1 MRRRLFLLW
10 ASAGLAGCAA
20 TPTRSLLAPTG
31 ELRVGVYLG
40 SPTSLVRDAAGQAH
54 GVAVELGQALAA
66 QLGVPYRQVEFPRLA
81 LVLAAL
87 KAGDVDFTVTNATP
101 ARTRDMN
108 FSDPVIA
115 LELGLLVPGG
125 SPITAVDEMDRP
137 GQRIGVAQ
145 GSSSQTALTAR
156 LRAATVVAAPTLGT
170 AAKQLASGAMDAFA
184 TNKAIL
190 FQMADGLPDARVLPG
205 RWGVEH
211 LAIAIPHGREAA
223 MDAVRRFAQQAVA
236 SGLVQRAADRAG
248 LRGVAPG

>member
-1 MRRRLFLLW
+1 MHRRLFLCW
-10 ASAGLAGCAA
+10 ASAALAGCAA
-20 TPTRSLLAPTG
+20 TRTRSLLAPTG

-40 SPTSLVRDAAGQAH
+40 SPTSLVRDGAGQAH

-81 LVLAAL
+81 LVLEAL
-87 KAGDVDFTVTNATP
+87 KAGDVDFTVTNATT
-101 ARTRDMN
+101 ARARDMN

-125 SPITAVDEMDRP
+125 SPITIIDEMDRP
-137 GQRIGVAQ
+137 GRRIGVTQ

-156 LRAATVVAAPTLGT
+156 LRGATLVAAPTLDA
-170 AAKQLASGAMDAFA
+170 AAKQLASGAIDAFA

-190 FQMADGLPDARVLPG
+190 FQMADGLPGARVLPG

-211 LAIAIPHGREAA
+211 LAIAIPKGREAA
-223 MDAVRRFAQQAVA
+223 MDEVRRFAQQAAA
-236 SGLVQRAADRAG
+236 SGLVQRAAERAG
-248 LRGVAPG
+248 LRGVATG